1 MKTVSIL
8 FCTAVCLSG
17 QSAPSPVNQSDG
29 PPSGLAMQTVFVYSG
44 SNVVGICYSQ
54 SAASS
59 ANTGGMAPRPRTAL
73 VSISAIGAAAAAVV
87 TSTGH
92 GLTIGTNPRVTIS
105 GVTGAGG
112 WIASNAT
119 WTATVIDANTYSIP
133 LNSSAYTGSA
143 GGTMVFTT
151 TAPRQTVAEWAV
163 QIIGYSGANV
173 VYKAWLGGSQ
183 SFGAKCSDATNAAA
197 NFQ

>member
-8 FCTAVCLSG
+8 FCAAVCAFG
-17 QSAPSPVNQSDG
+17 QQNPQAVNQSDG

-54 SAASS
+54 SVASS
-59 ANTGGMAPRPRTAL
+59 ANAGGMAPRPRTAQIA
-73 VSISAIGAAAAAVV
+73 ISAISKASAAIV

-92 GLTIGTNPRVTIS
+92 GLTISTNPSVTIS
-105 GVTGAGG
+105 GATGTGWVTGING
-112 WIASNAT
+112 SFV
-119 WTATVIDANTYSIP
+119 ATVIDANTFSVP
-133 LNSSAYTGSA
+133 VASTGFGTLA
-143 GGTMVFTT
+143 GTVVFTT

-163 QIIGYSGANV
+163 QIIGYSGANA

-183 SFGAKCSDATNAAA
+183 AFGAKCSDATNAAA